1 MIIDKQLMEIF
12 EWYASADR
20 DSAVSSGLLCHTNL
34 AAALVVRQP
43 VRKADTF
50 IDQSHAGC
58 RSLRGF
64 ASGGCDECCNAR
76 TCALYKNV
84 LYPKLGLSIS
94 WWMRAVLIRL
104 RDAWPRRAAQSPPSP
119 AGLAHG
125 GLQQTDQTTICCE
138 GSHDRS
144 KLITVDSRIQ

>member
-1 MIIDKQLMEIF
+1 MIIDKQLWRYLNDM
-12 EWYASADR
+12 
-20 DSAVSSGLLCHTNL
+20 LLPTGTLLWAQGCFATQIWL
-34 AAALVVRQP
+34 LRSWCGSQW
-43 VRKADTF
+43 KADTF
-50 IDQSHAGC
+50 VDQSHAGC

-125 GLQQTDQTTICCE
+125 GLQQTDQTIICCE